1 MYMSTNGETD
11 LEIKSL
17 EDLPKFKQLMEHLKM
32 KINKSQ
38 LARDPGVDR
47 RTIDKYLKG
56 FVPKRTRKKTSKI
69 DEYYETIAALLSE
82 DSKQ

>member
-1 MYMSTNGETD
+1 
-11 LEIKSL
+11 
-17 EDLPKFKQLMEHLKM
+17 M

-38 LARDPGVDR
+38 LARDLGVDR